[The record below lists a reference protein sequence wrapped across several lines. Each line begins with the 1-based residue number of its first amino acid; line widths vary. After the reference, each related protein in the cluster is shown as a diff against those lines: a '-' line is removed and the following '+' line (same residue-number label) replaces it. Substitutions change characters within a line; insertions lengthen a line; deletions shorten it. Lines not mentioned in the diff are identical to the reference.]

1 MRLFASC
8 LAAIGLQ
15 SAVSVSFACEGIV
28 SILRISNYV
37 EGGTE
42 SGVRAA
48 SDQHNAWYRER
59 GATENLQIV
68 VPMLDYDADAD
79 AIVDDTSRVATLH
92 INAPAGAV
100 TDPFKGDTDW
110 QAFVEQYS
118 NNTDVSDTYFLCLPD
133 EVIKRD

>member
-15 SAVSVSFACEGIV
+15 SAVSVSFACEGVV

-79 AIVDDTSRVATLH
+79 AIVDDTSREGNRH
-92 INAPAGAV
+92 RPRGRGAPTWTYRGRARHGERERRERRAAAAGKAGGASGQRFRV
-100 TDPFKGDTDW
+100 
-110 QAFVEQYS
+110 
-118 NNTDVSDTYFLCLPD
+118 
-133 EVIKRD
+133 